1 MPNIGAV
8 LREEITRLSRRESRS
23 QIDPTKRAT
32 AQYRREIALLKR
44 RVSQLEHQV
53 KQLLRRTSGSALTP
67 SSDVPARRLRF
78 VAKGLRSQRNRL
90 GLSAGEFGSLIG
102 VSAQTIYN
110 WEGESTT
117 PRNEQ
122 LIKLAALREIGK
134 REAHERL
141 TQLAA
146 GKTRSRRKG

>member
-1 MPNIGAV
+1 
-8 LREEITRLSRRESRS
+8 LRDEITRLSRRESRI
-23 QIDPTKRAT
+23 QIVPTKKAA

-53 KQLLRRTSGSALTP
+53 KQLLRQASGSASTP
-67 SSDVPARRLRF
+67 SSDVPARRFRF
-78 VAKGLRSQRNRL
+78 LAKGLRSQRKRL
-90 GLSAGEFGSLIG
+90 GLSAGEFGNLIG